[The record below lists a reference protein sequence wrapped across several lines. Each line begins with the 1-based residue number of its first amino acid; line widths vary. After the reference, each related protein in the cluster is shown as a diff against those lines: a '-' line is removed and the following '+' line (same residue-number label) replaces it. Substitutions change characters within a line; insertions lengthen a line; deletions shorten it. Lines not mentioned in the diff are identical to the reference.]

1 VSDVVRVAV
10 VGTGR
15 MGALHVSTYQ
25 RMENVHLVAV
35 SDPSSAARR
44 RALRG
49 ATGVREHDDWRD
61 LFAAEASALD
71 AVSIACSSSLHAE
84 VALAA
89 LAQGL
94 HVLVEKPIATTLP
107 DALRMRA
114 AALDA
119 GRKLMVGHVERFN
132 PAVAKLREL
141 VRAGR
146 LGEIFRIQATR
157 VGPSPLGV
165 PDTGVVLDL
174 ASHDLDIMQFVLGQ
188 DITQVIATGGS
199 FQHGPHEDLVTC
211 LLRFTGGALGLLDA
225 NWVSPEKQREV
236 VLLGAAGSLR
246 ADYITQ
252 DVWFVESS
260 ATGSAPGWEE
270 LAFIRGDG
278 EGAAT
283 RFGLHKVE
291 PIRAEL
297 DAFADCILTD
307 SPEPVGAHDGARA
320 LAAALAI
327 RESLRSGR
335 SVRLLEMPEPQPARS
350 LAGLS

>member
-1 VSDVVRVAV
+1 VSKVRLAV
-10 VGTGR
+10 IGTGR
-15 MGALHVSTYQ
+15 MGALHVTTYQ
-25 RMENVHLVAV
+25 RMDSVHLVAV
-35 SDPSSAARR
+35 ADPSRAARK

-49 ATGVREHDDWRD
+49 ATGIREYDDWRA
-61 LFAAEASALD
+61 LFESEASSLD

-89 LAQGL
+89 LECGL

-114 AALDA
+114 AARDA
-119 GRKLMVGHVERFN
+119 ERKLMVGHVERFN

-141 VRAGR
+141 VRDGR

-157 VGPSPLGV
+157 VGPSPLAE

-174 ASHDLDIMQFVLGQ
+174 ASHDLDVMQFVLGQ
-188 DITQVIATGGS
+188 DITQVTAMGGS
-199 FQHGPHEDLVTC
+199 FQHGTNEDLVTC
-211 LLRFTGGALGLLDA
+211 LLRFTGGALGMLDA
-225 NWVSPEKQREV
+225 NWLNPEKRREV
-236 VLLGAAGSLR
+236 ALLGAAGSLR

-260 ATGSAPGWEE
+260 SPASAPGWEE
-270 LAFIRGDG
+270 LAFIRGEG

-297 DAFADCILTD
+297 DAFVDCIVNDT
-307 SPEPVGAHDGARA
+307 PEPVGAHDGARA

-335 SVRLLEMPEPQPARS
+335 AVRLLEMPQPQAARS

>member
-1 VSDVVRVAV
+1 VSDRVRLAV
-10 VGTGR
+10 IGTGR
-15 MGALHVSTYQ
+15 MGALHVATYQ
-25 RMENVHLVAV
+25 RMENAHLVAV
-35 SDPSSAARR
+35 ADPSPERR
-44 RALRG
+44 KRALRG
-49 ATGVREHDDWRD
+49 AIGVREHDDWRT
-61 LFAAEASALD
+61 LLAQEAGSLD
-71 AVSIACSSSLHAE
+71 AVSIACPSSLHAE

-89 LAQGL
+89 LECGL

-114 AALDA
+114 AAHDA
-119 GRKLMVGHVERFN
+119 RRKLMVGHVERFN

-141 VRAGR
+141 VDAGR
-146 LGEIFRIQATR
+146 LGQVFRIQATR
-157 VGPSPLGV
+157 VGPSPLGD
-165 PDTGVVLDL
+165 PSTGVVLDL
-174 ASHDLDIMQFVLGQ
+174 ASHDLDVMQFVLGQ
-188 DITQVIATGGS
+188 GISQVIATGGG
-199 FQHGPHEDLVTC
+199 FQHGDHEDLVTC
-211 LLRFTGGALGLLDA
+211 LLRFTGGSLGLLDA

-236 VLLGAAGSLR
+236 VLLGATGSLR
-246 ADYITQ
+246 ANYITQ

-260 ATGSAPGWEE
+260 SPGSAPGWDE

-297 DAFADCILTD
+297 DAFLECIVADE
-307 SPEPVGAHDGARA
+307 PEPIGAHDGARA

-335 SVRLLEMPEPQPARS
+335 AVRLLEMPEPQTPRP
-350 LAGLS
+350 LAALP

>member
-1 VSDVVRVAV
+1 VAV
-10 VGTGR
+10 
-15 MGALHVSTYQ
+15 A
-25 RMENVHLVAV
+25 
-35 SDPSSAARR
+35 DPSPEARK

-49 ATGVREHDDWRD
+49 ATGVREHDDWRAM
-61 LFAAEASALD
+61 LEAEAPSLD
-71 AVSIACSSSLHAE
+71 AVSVACPSSLHCE

-89 LAQGL
+89 LEQGL

-114 AALDA
+114 AARDA

-132 PAVAKLREL
+132 PAVAKLRDL

-146 LGEIFRIQATR
+146 LGDVFRIQATR
-157 VGPSPLGV
+157 VGPSPLAE
-165 PDTGVVLDL
+165 PDTGVILDL
-174 ASHDLDIMQFVLGQ
+174 ASHDLDVMQFVLGQ

-199 FQHGPHEDLVTC
+199 FRHGTHEDLVTC
-211 LLRFTGGALGLLDA
+211 LLRFTGGSLGMLDA
-225 NWVSPEKQREV
+225 NWVNPEKQREV
-236 VLLGAAGSLR
+236 VLLGSAGSLR
-246 ADYITQ
+246 ANYITQ

-260 ATGSAPGWEE
+260 SPGAAPGWEE
-270 LAFIRGDG
+270 LAFIRGEG
-278 EGAAT
+278 EGTAT

-297 DAFADCILTD
+297 DAFLDCIVNDT
-307 SPEPVGAHDGARA
+307 PEPVGAHDGARA

-335 SVRLLEMPEPQPARS
+335 SVHLLEMPEPQTARS
-350 LAGLS
+350 LAGLP

>member
-1 VSDVVRVAV
+1 MSDAVRVGV
-10 VGTGR
+10 IGTGR
-15 MGALHVSTYQ
+15 MGALHVTTYQ
-25 RMENVHLVAV
+25 RMENVRLVAV
-35 SDPSSAARR
+35 ADPAPAART

-49 ATGVREHDDWRD
+49 ATGVHSYDDWRE
-61 LFAAEASALD
+61 LLEREASSLD
-71 AVSIACSSSLHAE
+71 AVSVACPSSLHAE

-89 LAQGL
+89 LEHGL

-114 AALDA
+114 AARDA

-132 PAVAKLREL
+132 PAVTKLREL

-146 LGEIFRIQATR
+146 LGDIFRIQATR
-157 VGPSPLGV
+157 VGPSPFGA

-174 ASHDLDIMQFVLGQ
+174 ASHDLDVMQHVLGQ

-199 FQHGPHEDLVTC
+199 FQHGAHEDLVTC
-211 LLRFTGGALGLLDA
+211 LLRFADGALGLLDA
-225 NWVSPEKQREV
+225 NWVNPEKQREV
-236 VLLGAAGSLR
+236 VLLGSAGSLR
-246 ADYITQ
+246 ANYITQ

-260 ATGSAPGWEE
+260 SGKTPGWEE
-270 LAFIRGDG
+270 LAFIRGEG

-297 DAFADCILTD
+297 DAFVDCIVNDTA
-307 SPEPVGAHDGARA
+307 EPIGAHDGARA

-335 SVRLLEMPEPQPARS
+335 AVRLLEMPQPQTARS
-350 LAGLS
+350 LASLT